1 MRLEESKDPSSE
13 GKVTEGGT
21 CPGPVRNVGGDQLVP
36 QPPSILPGSTV
47 LPSGFHQ
54 DMEPRFPQP
63 SSGSQDLTRP
73 SDSKVHAAIS
83 HAAGGSVNRYHY
95 FGGQF
100 GKI

>member
-1 MRLEESKDPSSE
+1 MKGRSR
-13 GKVTEGGT
+13 KVA
-21 CPGPVRNVGGDQLVP
+21 PVPVPVRNVGGDQLVP